1 MRKVRRPTVS
11 VSEKSDVVSKTTGFS
26 RSLERVRSMVGL
38 EKSQAPAAETLLTC
52 SISCSRKFF

>member
-1 MRKVRRPTVS
+1 MRRPTVS

-52 SISCSRKFF
+52 SIPCSRKFF

>member
-1 MRKVRRPTVS
+1 MRRPTVS

-26 RSLERVRSMVGL
+26 RSLERSMVGL

-52 SISCSRKFF
+52 SIPCSRKFF